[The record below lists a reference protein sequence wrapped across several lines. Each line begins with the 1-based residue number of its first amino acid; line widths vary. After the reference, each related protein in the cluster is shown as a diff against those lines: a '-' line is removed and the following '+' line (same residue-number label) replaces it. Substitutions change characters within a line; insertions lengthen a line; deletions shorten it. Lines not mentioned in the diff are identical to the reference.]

1 MKNVPGASKD
11 FICPRGTCRAD
22 GACAR
27 KHVPMT
33 RREIAERAERRRKRE
48 DAAVRKAARVLAER
62 RKTAE
67 EA

>member
-1 MKNVPGASKD
+1 
-11 FICPRGTCRAD
+11 
-22 GACAR
+22 
-27 KHVPMT
+27 MT